1 MCPIGSKSPY
11 ERAGAMKFFKMKKDK
26 STFSYFL
33 NDKNQ
38 GMLKDVLS
46 YYFPDTKFY
55 TEFVIA
61 GSGLFTK

>member
-1 MCPIGSKSPY
+1 MIKI
-11 ERAGAMKFFKMKKDK
+11 
-26 STFSYFL
+26 
-33 NDKNQ
+33 
-38 GMLKDVLS
+38 MLKDVLS